1 MRQDLNDMIGM
12 LDATL
17 TYLHEQR
24 TSEARQWMDVQALVE
39 SMSEKRPGSG
49 QRRAV
54 SGTARL
60 AGAADG
66 AALVPQQPDGQC
78 PALRRQRAHEA
89 RRQPRTTG

>member
-49 QRRAV
+49 QRCAV
-54 SGTARL
+54 SRHLRAL

-66 AALVPQQPDGQC
+66 TALVPQQPDGQC
-78 PALRRQRAHEA
+78 PALRRQRA
-89 RRQPRTTG
+89 